1 MKSKLKSWFNYIMY
15 QNDQPVPEEEDS
27 VLAPAVESKIKEPIL
42 SFVSF
47 YKKNHRKFSIDF
59 NCTKSDGVT
68 EFLLVDN
75 INNIEYFISR
85 RFVPCYPSHFYVFEN
100 FRINE
105 GEIVKTFTR
114 KEIEYAFNQ
123 ISSFM
128 NERVEKLTTIKNARI
143 RAKLIKVYGNE

>member
-1 MKSKLKSWFNYIMY
+1 MKSKLKSWFNYIMC

-47 YKKNHRKFSIDF
+47 YKKNHRKFSIDVGY
-59 NCTKSDGVT
+59 NKSEDVT
-68 EFLLVDN
+68 EYVLVDN
-75 INNIEYFISR
+75 INNIKYFISR
-85 RFVPCYPSHFYVFEN
+85 RFVPCFSSHFYVFEN

-105 GEIVKTFTR
+105 GEIVNTFTR
-114 KEIEYAFNQ
+114 EEIEYAFNQ
-123 ISSFM
+123 VSSFM
-128 NERVEKLTTIKNARI
+128 NERVEKLTTIKSARI